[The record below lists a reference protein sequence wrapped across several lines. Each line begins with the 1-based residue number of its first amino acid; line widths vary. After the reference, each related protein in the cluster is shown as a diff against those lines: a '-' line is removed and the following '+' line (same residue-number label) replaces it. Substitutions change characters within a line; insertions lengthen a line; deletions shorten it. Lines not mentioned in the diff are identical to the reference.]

1 MPELIASPPAKR
13 LFLALPIP
21 APLKS
26 TIKNIQKPWQSL
38 DLPINWHAGRL
49 LHLTL
54 AFLGEQ
60 PVDRIDILTELMEKV
75 GRQSARFRLQLEAP
89 GAFPSF
95 GHPQVL
101 WMGVEPSMALIRLQR
116 QLVQELESAGF
127 TREIHPYHPH
137 ITIGRCPHELSRPDR
152 QRVQAVLSK
161 PPVVVGESGWEV
173 DRMQLYESHY
183 DEHGLHYTPLSGVM
197 LP

>member
-1 MPELIASPPAKR
+1 MPELIATPPAKR

-26 TIKNIQKPWQSL
+26 TIKNIQKPWHSL
-38 DLPINWHAGRL
+38 DLPVNFHAGRL

-54 AFLGEQ
+54 VFLGEQ
-60 PVDRIDILTELMEKV
+60 AVERIDLLTKLMEKV
-75 GRQSARFRLQLEAP
+75 GKQTARFRLQLEAP

-116 QLVQELESAGF
+116 QP
-127 TREIHPYHPH
+127 R
-137 ITIGRCPHELSRPDR
+137 
-152 QRVQAVLSK
+152 
-161 PPVVVGESGWEV
+161 
-173 DRMQLYESHY
+173 
-183 DEHGLHYTPLSGVM
+183 
-197 LP
+197 